1 MIEARFFLK
10 ETRKLKGQKSMNIW
24 KAISTLLNN
33 PNFISFVIS
42 IEAGA
47 TWDMIKKMMLK
58 ASEDVSDEYLTYQLF
73 ADIFNRFYMEKEYA
87 FDEKL
92 VMSSFL
98 EQVRSIENVSTREI
112 TRQLLSNTMGIEV
125 NDEDFFI
132 WEKCFIHVC
141 TRDKYQLIYRKV
153 MLEQQMKPE
162 KTPDN
167 SWMKK
172 YMKGNCC
179 TINFKVFEKAIP
191 SLGNICTSLE
201 KRVWNDIKVLIW
213 EIIYNAQ
220 KHGKADQCRLKID
233 ENAITIIDNGVRY
246 SPLDLKSKEIS
257 GGGGIAMYKI
267 CDDYPE
273 IEMEAL
279 YEKNENVFRIK
290 FEDVVFD
297 VNQLSEIIVPDLM
310 LVTNMEYLYPDGEFK
325 YYFIDIGRTVKN
337 KRFLGASYSALHKL
351 LEALEEKIRSEA
363 QRKVFIYFS
372 NLQDD
377 RVEDIYMRLKE
388 CLHRW
393 KNRLEERIVVISE
406 DVSRR

>member
-1 MIEARFFLK
+1 
-10 ETRKLKGQKSMNIW
+10 
-24 KAISTLLNN
+24 
-33 PNFISFVIS
+33 
-42 IEAGA
+42 
-47 TWDMIKKMMLK
+47 
-58 ASEDVSDEYLTYQLF
+58 
-73 ADIFNRFYMEKEYA
+73 MEKEYA

-112 TRQLLSNTMGIEV
+112 TRQLLSSTMRIEV

-191 SLGNICTSLE
+191 SLENICTSLE

-246 SPLDLKSKEIS
+246 SPLDLKAKEIS
-257 GGGGIAMYKI
+257 GGGSIAMHKI
-267 CDDYPE
+267 CYDYPE
-273 IEMEAL
+273 IEMEAS

-290 FEDVVFD
+290 FDDAVFD
-297 VNQLSEIIVPDLM
+297 VNQLSEIRVPDLM
-310 LVTNMEYLYPDGEFK
+310 LVTNIEYLYPDGEFK

-337 KRFLGASYSALHKL
+337 KRFLGASYSALHQL

-377 RVEDIYMRLKE
+377 RVEDIYKRLNE